1 MKNNRL
7 GQQIQ
12 HSLNAELSGL
22 NTTSRQRNQYYENA
36 TGGIKVKRKL
46 TYGLVL
52 AIIML
57 LIAATALAVALLSP
71 KEVVEQVAVPMAQ
84 ENDRD
89 WRVETD
95 FSPDDAVCH
104 RDFGKRSL
112 CADCQRIIRVIQ

>member
-57 LIAATALAVALLSP
+57 LIAATAGELRRIFPRMSWLLLSGS
-71 KEVVEQVAVPMAQ
+71 A
-84 ENDRD
+84 
-89 WRVETD
+89 
-95 FSPDDAVCH
+95 
-104 RDFGKRSL
+104 
-112 CADCQRIIRVIQ
+112 IRTALTSTRTTSS